1 MEEIVQNFNEKYLY
15 LKQRE
20 KLIEEFSHKIHHLQ
34 SVLYSIKVRL
44 LFINISCYTFFFF
57 SLAST
62 SLLKPCRKFLGVFL
76 VYWLSGEYEEP
87 NEKKNKPFGFLW
99 LYFYSK
105 FSYWGP
111 QLANWS
117 YCLCFWVSLF
127 CYLLLLKNLLYSF
140 SVHLILM
147 NLPLVVL

>member
-76 VYWLSGEYEEP
+76 VYWLNGEYEEP
-87 NEKKNKPFGFLW
+87 NEKKNKPFGFLFKIFI
-99 LYFYSK
+99 LRTTAGK
-105 FSYWGP
+105 
-111 QLANWS
+111 LK
-117 YCLCFWVSLF
+117 LLF
-127 CYLLLLKNLLYSF
+127 TFLGITFLLLIVLKINLLYSF